1 LFQRILPTLLLL
13 GCLVGCAPTRTS
25 LKPPAFQAFPVPTP
39 PALTDEQLMGL
50 QKLRGLWKDEE
61 SGQFALKEVM
71 EAYRDLREAALKDGW
86 RLQLVSGYRS
96 FGNQRRIWN
105 KNDRRLAD
113 REDLTEGAK
122 VRIIMSTVSIP
133 GLSRHHWGTE
143 LDITERSLRGQL
155 VPLKEGTP
163 KKVRDFYDW
172 MERNA
177 PRYGFCR
184 VYQGKGGSIVDE
196 PWHWSYHPFASIYQE
211 QFVKIGDFK
220 GILNKDV
227 AGIRYI
233 IRNFG
238 EIFTLAV
245 RSVDSGCSPAKSGK

>member
-1 LFQRILPTLLLL
+1 MLKRTLLTSLL
-13 GCLVGCAPTRTS
+13 VGTCLYGCAPSRAFR
-25 LKPPAFQAFPVPTP
+25 KPPAFQAVPLPTP
-39 PALTDEQLMGL
+39 PVLTDDQLMGL

-61 SGQFALKEVM
+61 SGQFALKEVL
-71 EAYRDLREAALKDGW
+71 EAYWKMKEEALKEGW
-86 RLQLVSGYRS
+86 KLQLVSGYRS

-105 KNDRRLAD
+105 KNDRRLD
-113 REDLTEGAK
+113 KRGDLKEGTR
-122 VRIIMSTVSIP
+122 VRSIMSTVSIP

-143 LDITERSLRGQL
+143 LDITESSLRGQL
-155 VPLKEGTP
+155 VPLREDTP
-163 KKVRDFYDW
+163 KKVRDFYGW
-172 MERNA
+172 MEANA

-196 PWHWSYHPFASIYQE
+196 PWHWSYHPFAAVYQE
-211 QFVKIGDFK
+211 QFVKITDFK
-220 GILNKDV
+220 GVLNKDV

-245 RSVDSGCSPAKSGK
+245 KSVDSGCSPAGKK